1 MKRLLM
7 SVAGL
12 YVLFAVIGQ
21 FRAPSA
27 LMSGCSAHPGEADG
41 GRRDVAATQW

>member
-27 LMSGCSAHPGEADG
+27 LRTCRKANDGCRIRP
-41 GRRDVAATQW
+41 